1 MTKADF
7 LKKLE
12 TILEADAGSLTGTE
26 SLRDLDGW
34 DSLAVMST
42 LAMLDKHFGVK
53 VPAERIHQCRTPD
66 DLAALAGEQVTG

>member
-12 TILEADAGSLTGTE
+12 TILEADPGSLSGTE
-26 SLRDLDGW
+26 PLRELEGW

-53 VPAERIHQCRTPD
+53 VPAERIYACKTAD
-66 DLAALAGEQVTG
+66 ELAALAGDRLAG